1 MGLQNQS
8 VSHLG
13 QQGTTSRGP
22 GWQETCIFRSNER
35 PMNKVS
41 DLPTVLRDMLQP
53 SPSVLPPGHQH
64 LKDKKAV
71 SRALLTF
78 YAGRLGHLLLL
89 FFLAVCVTSVA
100 VKEVA
105 SVRPDVPSVVTSCAS
120 SSGGSYSCQL
130 QDTGGEWDVGAE
142 SVFRPQEGS
151 DRAGLR
157 SCRPLA
163 V

>member
-13 QQGTTSRGP
+13 QQGTTSRSP

-41 DLPTVLRDMLQP
+41 DLPTVPHDMLQP

-78 YAGRLGHLLLL
+78 YAGRLGHLLML
-89 FFLAVCVTSVA
+89 FCLAVCVTSVP

-105 SVRPDVPSVVTSCAS
+105 SVRPFLLLPPVPPPQGVATLVSHRT
-120 SSGGSYSCQL
+120 
-130 QDTGGEWDVGAE
+130 
-142 SVFRPQEGS
+142 QEGS
-151 DRAGLR
+151 GMWELR
-157 SCRPLA
+157 VCF
-163 V
+163 